1 MRHVKNAFLL
11 EGENNSKIA
20 FLEGAIENTGLST
33 ESPDTFK
40 VPSGTQMHLSP
51 YFQQLYVTVADE
63 SIKDQNWYIWRDN
76 QSVCQADGDLE
87 ILNRHLKSGDIAKIV
102 GTTHTTLIKT
112 GVQELDDV
120 FLMDYIKDCPETVYV
135 NSKVQGQYEFGVLQ
149 WNWGSDHPSVQAE
162 RTYTESEMIL
172 FAGYCQGKQSMGY
185 GDVGEIV
192 KMFNEEF
199 KKS

>member
-76 QSVCQADGDLE
+76 QSVCQADGDLWMLIQKNFGKVME
-87 ILNRHLKSGDIAKIV
+87 EKNSIQILKEDN
-102 GTTHTTLIKT
+102 
-112 GVQELDDV
+112 
-120 FLMDYIKDCPETVYV
+120 
-135 NSKVQGQYEFGVLQ
+135 
-149 WNWGSDHPSVQAE
+149 
-162 RTYTESEMIL
+162 
-172 FAGYCQGKQSMGY
+172 
-185 GDVGEIV
+185 
-192 KMFNEEF
+192 
-199 KKS
+199 KKNL